1 MMEQPYILS
10 EQEIREFLKM
20 LDSLDSEK
28 YIATH
33 FKNFENIIRGSEKLY
48 NIVLFGFYDQVHK
61 LQRFYYTHIY
71 IFYPSMH
78 WVSGDGDTSFR
89 RTEHNAM
96 IDFLLFK
103 HPNLLDRVETILI
116 ARVGDKLLGWK
127 WNRYIFF
134 YEAIGMNYDS
144 SIRKR
149 IEHNK
154 DAWYFELNE
163 NYKLVLNMRNDKMVL
178 IEYVLK

>member
-1 MMEQPYILS
+1 
-10 EQEIREFLKM
+10 M

-28 YIATH
+28 QIATH
-33 FKNFENIIRGSEKLY
+33 FRNFENIVKQSKKIY
-48 NIVLFGFYDQVHK
+48 NILLFGFYDKVHK
-61 LQRFYYTHIY
+61 LQRFLYTHVY

-78 WVSGDGDTSFR
+78 WVTGDGDTSFR
-89 RTEHNAM
+89 RAEHNAM

-103 HPNLLDRVETILI
+103 RPELLNKVETILI
-116 ARVGDKLLGWK
+116 AKANDKLLGWK

-154 DAWYFELNE
+154 DAWYFELDN
-163 NYKLVLNMRNDKMVL
+163 NNKLVLNTRSDKIIL
-178 IEYVLK
+178 IENTF